1 MSYLEIE
8 KVIGREII
16 DSRGNPTVE
25 AEVWLADGTIGRGA
39 APSGASTGEFEA
51 LELRDGDKSRFGGKG
66 VSKAVENINT
76 TINEALVG
84 MDASDIYAVDAAMLK
99 ADGTKDKSNLGANA
113 ILAVSTA
120 AARAAAISLDVPL
133 YRFLGG
139 VSGNK
144 LPVPMM
150 NILNG
155 GAHAANTVDVQEFM
169 IMPAGAPSFK
179 EGLRWCTEVFHAL
192 QALLKS
198 KGLATSV
205 GDEGGFAPDLAS
217 DEEAIQYILEA
228 IEKAGYVPG
237 KDFVLAMDAA
247 SSEWKGSKK
256 GEYKLPK
263 CGKVFTS
270 EELVEH
276 WKQLVEKYPIYSIED
291 GLDEEDWEGWQH
303 MTKELGGKVQ
313 LVGDDLFVTN
323 TERLSKGISLG
334 CGNSILIKLN
344 QIGSVSETLE
354 AIKMAHK
361 AGYTAIASHRSG
373 ETEDTTIADLAV
385 ALNTCQIK
393 TGAPSRSERVAKY
406 NQLLRIEEE
415 LGGAAQYP
423 GFGAFLIK
431 KYITGNNLRA
441 RQKACGRGGAESRP
455 YAFVEKIVRFWRKK
469 LCKISVMLPRQHT
482 QTLIFWYSIF
492 AGWENPA
499 VHNLKEVHNDRFQ
512 TVGRL

>member
-1 MSYLEIE
+1 MTMKHLAIE

-25 AEVWLADGTIGRGA
+25 AEVYLADGTVARGA

-51 LELRDGDKSRFGGKG
+51 LELRDNDEKRFQGKG
-66 VSKAVENINT
+66 VTKAVENINE
-76 TINEALVG
+76 TISRELHG
-84 MDASDIYAVDAAMLK
+84 MDASDIYAIDQVMIK
-99 ADGTKDKSNLGANA
+99 VDGTKDKSNLGANA
-113 ILAVSTA
+113 ILAVSIA
-120 AARAAAISLDVPL
+120 CARAAAKALGIPL

-139 VSGNK
+139 ISGNK

-169 IMPAGAPSFK
+169 IMPSGAPSFR

-192 QALLKS
+192 QSLLKA

-205 GDEGGFAPDLAS
+205 GDEGGFAPNLES

-228 IEKAGYVPG
+228 IQKAGYEPG

-247 SSEWKGSKK
+247 SSEWKGEKK
-256 GEYKLPK
+256 GEYILPK
-263 CGKVFTS
+263 CGKKFTS
-270 EELVEH
+270 AELVEH
-276 WKQLVEKYPIYSIED
+276 WKQLCDRYPIYSIED
-291 GLDEEDWEGWQH
+291 GLDEEDWDGWKI

-323 TERLSKGISLG
+323 TERLKKGIQLG

-361 AGYTAIASHRSG
+361 AGYTAISSHRSG
-373 ETEDTTIADLAV
+373 ETEGTTIADLAV

-406 NQLLRIEEE
+406 NRLLRIEEE
-415 LGGAAQYP
+415 LGQSAVYP
-423 GFGAFLIK
+423 GFDAFNIK
-431 KYITGNNLRA
+431 R
-441 RQKACGRGGAESRP
+441 
-455 YAFVEKIVRFWRKK
+455 
-469 LCKISVMLPRQHT
+469 
-482 QTLIFWYSIF
+482 
-492 AGWENPA
+492 
-499 VHNLKEVHNDRFQ
+499 
-512 TVGRL
+512 

>member
-1 MSYLEIE
+1 MNYLEIV
-8 KVIGREII
+8 KVIGREIL

-25 AEVWLADGTIGRGA
+25 AEVYLADGTVGRGT

-51 LELRDGDKSRFGGKG
+51 LELRDGDKDRYGGKG
-66 VSKAVENINT
+66 VTKAVENINT
-76 TINEALVG
+76 AINDAVCGL
-84 MDASDIYAVDAAMLK
+84 DASDIYAVDRAMIK
-99 ADGTKDKSNLGANA
+99 ADGTKDKSKLGANA
-113 ILAVSTA
+113 ILAVSIA
-120 AARAAAISLDVPL
+120 AARAASISLDIPL

-139 VSGNK
+139 ISGNR

-169 IMPAGAPSFK
+169 IMPVGAPSFK
-179 EGLRWCTEVFHAL
+179 EALRWCAEVFHAL
-192 QALLKS
+192 AALLKS

-228 IEKAGYVPG
+228 VKNAGYEQG
-237 KDFVLAMDAA
+237 KDFMIAMDAA

-256 GEYKLPK
+256 GEYVLPK
-263 CGKVFTS
+263 AGTRFTS
-270 EELVEH
+270 AELIEH
-276 WKQLVEKYPIYSIED
+276 WKKLVEKYPIISIED
-291 GLDEEDWEGWQH
+291 ALDEEDWEGWQLL
-303 MTKELGGKVQ
+303 TKELGGKVQ

-323 TERLSKGISLG
+323 TERLAKGISLG

-361 AGYTAIASHRSG
+361 AGYTAISSHRSG
-373 ETEDTTIADLAV
+373 ETADTTIADLAV

-415 LGGAAQYP
+415 LGESAVYP
-423 GFGAFLIK
+423 QMGAF
-431 KYITGNNLRA
+431 N
-441 RQKACGRGGAESRP
+441 
-455 YAFVEKIVRFWRKK
+455 VVR
-469 LCKISVMLPRQHT
+469 
-482 QTLIFWYSIF
+482 
-492 AGWENPA
+492 
-499 VHNLKEVHNDRFQ
+499 
-512 TVGRL
+512 

>member
-1 MSYLEIE
+1 MAYLEIE
-8 KVIGREII
+8 KVVGREIL

-25 AEVWLADGTIGRGA
+25 AEVTLIDGTVSRGT

-51 LELRDGDKSRFGGKG
+51 LELRDGDKSRYLGKG

-76 TINEALVG
+76 VINDTITG
-84 MDASDIYAVDAAMLK
+84 MDASDIYAVDKAMIE

-113 ILAVSTA
+113 ILAVSIAT
-120 AARAAAISLDVPL
+120 ARAAATALDIPL

-139 VSGNK
+139 ISGNR

-169 IMPAGAPSFK
+169 IMPVGAPSFK
-179 EGLRWCTEVFHAL
+179 ECLRWCAEVFHAL
-192 QALLKS
+192 AALLKS

-228 IEKAGYVPG
+228 VKNAGYEPG
-237 KDFVLAMDAA
+237 KDFMIAMDAA

-256 GEYKLPK
+256 GEYVLPK
-263 CGKVFTS
+263 AGTKFTS
-270 EELVEH
+270 AELIEH
-276 WKQLVEKYPIYSIED
+276 WKKLVEKYPIISIED
-291 GLDEEDWEGWQH
+291 ALDEEDWEGWQQL
-303 MTKELGGKVQ
+303 TKELGDKVQ

-323 TERLSKGISLG
+323 TERLAKGIELG

-354 AIKMAHK
+354 SIKMAHK
-361 AGYTAIASHRSG
+361 AGYTAISSHRSG
-373 ETEDTTIADLAV
+373 ETADTTIADLAV

-415 LGGAAQYP
+415 LGDSAVYP
-423 GFGAFLIK
+423 QMKAFNVK
-431 KYITGNNLRA
+431 K
-441 RQKACGRGGAESRP
+441 
-455 YAFVEKIVRFWRKK
+455 
-469 LCKISVMLPRQHT
+469 
-482 QTLIFWYSIF
+482 
-492 AGWENPA
+492 
-499 VHNLKEVHNDRFQ
+499 
-512 TVGRL
+512 